1 MADIKGTP
9 KEAAD
14 RPNSDN
20 HLRPFKYPEYGCV
33 MELGGIFST
42 LLFGITTVQ
51 TFNYYRDYPRDVVIL
66 RTVVRGRPTHSVSA
80 LTEHYK
86 VGSIW
91 LFELVHTI
99 LVWHGIYSMTVTFYG
114 QPEHL
119 ADPPPTLALTLVS
132 ETIIVAVVQ
141 IYFINRIRLVAKKWF
156 LPALCLILTL
166 LRFGACVAML
176 AVVLINAN
184 LFILSERFR
193 WLIFVLSSL
202 ASPGL
207 AISQNKKDGGQ
218 TYYLVHWFVLWPPS
232 YYFIY

>member
-1 MADIKGTP
+1 MSSLDSTLGA
-9 KEAAD
+9 
-14 RPNSDN
+14 
-20 HLRPFKYPEYGCV
+20 

-51 TFNYYRDYPRDVVIL
+51 TFNYYRDYPRDAVIL
-66 RTVVRGRPTHSVSA
+66 RTVVGGRPT
-80 LTEHYK
+80 
-86 VGSIW
+86 
-91 LFELVHTI
+91 LFELVHTV

-132 ETIIVAVVQ
+132 EIIIVAVVQ
-141 IYFINRIRLVAKKWF
+141 IYFINRIRLVSKKWF

-193 WLIFVLSSL
+193 WLMCTSLGSGTAVDVLVTAAL
-202 ASPGL
+202 C
-207 AISQNKKDGGQ
+207 
-218 TYYLVHWFVLWPPS
+218 YYLWQARASQFRK
-232 YYFIY
+232 